1 MRKIMMAVVAV
12 AGVAVGCQK
21 SDVQKE
27 RQDVA
32 EVQREATQERQE
44 IQQDTQKE
52 MAELRQEEQQE
63 LTDLNKDVQEEQKD
77 VIEAERDQLNNN
89 NQDEAIGGSGD
100 TMANAK
106 TEEVEGAIQSVSGNN
121 ITLMVPDQDNKLMK
135 FQADKNVR
143 VMRDDKPVALTELK
157 AGDEVRASYQMDQ
170 AGKMVLRSIE
180 LEKPSAQNPNMKKK

>member
-1 MRKIMMAVVAV
+1 MRKLMMAVVAV

-21 SDVQKE
+21 NDVQKE

-32 EVQREATQERQE
+32 EAQREATQERQE

-52 MAELRQEEQQE
+52 MAELRQEEQK
-63 LTDLNKDVQEEQKD
+63 DLADVNKDVQEEQKD
-77 VIEAERDQLNNN
+77 VLEAERDQMND
-89 NQDEAIGGSGD
+89 QDQATGGSGN

-106 TEEVEGAIQSVSGNN
+106 TEEVEGTIQSASANN
-121 ITLMVPDQDNKLMK
+121 ITLMIPDQNNKLLK
-135 FQADKNVR
+135 FQTDKNVQ

-157 AGDEVRASYQMDQ
+157 AGDEVRASYVMDQ

-180 LEKPSAQNPNMKKK
+180 VEKKSAQHPDQQKK

>member
-32 EVQREATQERQE
+32 EAQREATQERQE

-77 VIEAERDQLNNN
+77 VTEAQRDQMNND
-89 NQDEAIGGSGD
+89 QDQAIGGSGD

-106 TEEVEGAIQSVSGNN
+106 TEEVEGTIQSASANN
-121 ITLMVPDQDNKLMK
+121 ITLMVPDQNNKLMK

-180 LEKPSAQNPNMKKK
+180 LEKQSAQHPNMQKK